1 MQMRTGLLLL
11 SGAFAAWVGVW
22 GCSSSNSTASGG
34 DDSGL
39 DSTNGGSS
47 GSSSGS
53 SSGGSSGSSSGGS
66 SGSSSGGSSSGS
78 MDAGAD
84 ADSAASASINHIFYI
99 MMENHAYP
107 EIVGNMADAPYINQL
122 ATSYG
127 VATHYYGVTHPSLP
141 NYLAAISGDFQGI
154 WDDCAAGASVT
165 CAPEEFVPTS
175 GDNTSM
181 QLLTPA
187 EITSATATP
196 HWFSGQNIVD
206 QLETK
211 GLTWKAYMQSIP
223 AVGSTVTVAPNDV
236 VDGGDGS
243 TTIGRSIYVQ
253 KHDPFM
259 YFSDIRN
266 SATRMNLIV
275 PDTQLATDLAAAAT
289 TPNFVWLSPDSCHDM
304 HGASPATAT
313 APSVNI
319 PSCGYPASGLDHAVI
334 TLGDNYVKSTVMA
347 IMASPAW
354 QENSV
359 IVIPWD
365 EDDYAGFAGCC
376 DSPTGADGGILGGA
390 NAPAIVITS
399 KNPKHQSVDT
409 PFNHYSLLA
418 TIEQVWGLP
427 CLANACAIGDA
438 GASNLMTS
446 LFIPQ

>member
-1 MQMRTGLLLL
+1 
-11 SGAFAAWVGVW
+11 
-22 GCSSSNSTASGG
+22 
-34 DDSGL
+34 
-39 DSTNGGSS
+39 
-47 GSSSGS
+47 
-53 SSGGSSGSSSGGS
+53 
-66 SGSSSGGSSSGS
+66 
-78 MDAGAD
+78 
-84 ADSAASASINHIFYI
+84 
-99 MMENHAYP
+99 MMENHSYS
-107 EIVGNMADAPYINQL
+107 EVIGNTADAPYLNQL
-122 ATSYG
+122 ATTYG

-154 WDDCAAGASVT
+154 WDDCAAGQTVT

-187 EITSATATP
+187 EVTSATATA
-196 HWFSGQNIVD
+196 HWFAGANLVD

-223 AVGSTVTVAPNDV
+223 SVGSTVV
-236 VDGGDGS
+236 VSPTLVPDGGDAGV
-243 TTIGRSIYVQ
+243 GYSIYVQ

-266 SATRMNLIV
+266 STSRMNLIV
-275 PDTQLATDLAAAAT
+275 PDTQLATDLASAST
-289 TPNFVWLSPDSCHDM
+289 TPNFVWVSPDSCHDM
-304 HGASPATAT
+304 HGASSAA
-313 APSVNI
+313 AAAVNI
-319 PSCGYPASGLDHAVI
+319 PSCAYPASGLDHGAI

-347 IMASPAW
+347 IMASAAW

-365 EDDYAGFAGCC
+365 EDDYAGYAGCC

-390 NAPAIVITS
+390 NAPLIVITS
-399 KNPKHQSVDT
+399 KNAKHQSVDT

-418 TIEQVWGLP
+418 TIEQLWGLP
-427 CLANACAIGDA
+427 CLANACAIEDA

-446 LFIPQ
+446 LLVP